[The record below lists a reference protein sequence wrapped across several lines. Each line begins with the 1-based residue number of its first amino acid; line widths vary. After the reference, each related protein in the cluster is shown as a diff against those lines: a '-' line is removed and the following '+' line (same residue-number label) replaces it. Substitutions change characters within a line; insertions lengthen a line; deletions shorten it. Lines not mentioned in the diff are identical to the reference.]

1 MATVLTANCQRM
13 LSILNL
19 ERWGQQLEF
28 TNINPCV
35 PKNSWRL
42 EEEVMIVLHSML
54 RLLFGVTNLRH
65 LYPKSHSSS
74 IDQSSRMLE
83 FRILKHTAKWRLGW
97 LVPCL
102 LPVYKPT
109 MAA

>member
-13 LSILNL
+13 FSILNL
-19 ERWGQQLEF
+19 ERWGQRLEF

-42 EEEVMIVLHSML
+42 EEVMIVLHSML
-54 RLLFGVTNLRH
+54 RLLFRVTNLRP
-65 LYPKSHSSS
+65 LYPESHSSS
-74 IDQSSRMLE
+74 IDQSSRRLE

-102 LPVYKPT
+102 LPVYNPT
-109 MAA
+109 KAA